1 LRNIAHHFTFRPVF
15 VAIASLFVAHSA
27 TFAADLTATGSYQ
40 LGANPTVFLNQVN
53 PFNVDIGESSY
64 AEPGNSAFIHTYGS
78 ASGGGFGSRTSGYG
92 TYNVTGAF
100 GLVDTITNFSSA
112 AQRVSFTFNITPG
125 MLNNEVMST
134 LSGDQFVS
142 AGINF
147 NIQRNGSSVW
157 GSSATLTTN
166 TAGTTFT
173 QTGANLYA
181 GQAGNPTYYRID
193 GLTQTVDLGVLNAG
207 ESLELRYD
215 LSTFAK
221 GNAPTGPDRVV
232 AEHTFVVPDQWVD
245 FCGGECSYGYG
256 YGYGNNLVP
265 GTTVTIPAYIIPG
278 APSGSHASSGD
289 PFTFTLDGG
298 ITPQFGGLAVLPP
311 GAMGYDV
318 ALTPITAA
326 VPEPTTTALM
336 FLGLGV
342 VGASVQRRR
351 RNNTL

>member
-1 LRNIAHHFTFRPVF
+1 LRNIANNFTFRPVF

-27 TFAADLTATGSYQ
+27 TFAADLTATGSSQ
-40 LGANPTVFLNQVN
+40 LGSNPAFSLSQGS
-53 PFNVDIGESSY
+53 PFSVDVVDFSS
-64 AEPGNSAFIHTYGS
+64 ASPDSSIFHSYGS
-78 ASGGGFGSRTSGYG
+78 AWGNFGSRSSGYG
-92 TYNVTGAF
+92 TYNVSSAF

-112 AQRVSFTFNITPG
+112 AQHVSFTFNITPG

-142 AGINF
+142 SGINF

-173 QTGANLYA
+173 QTGANLYI
-181 GQAGNPTYYRID
+181 GQVENPTHYRID
-193 GLTQTVDLGVLNAG
+193 GLSQTVDLGILNAG

-221 GNAPTGPDRVV
+221 GNTPSGPDRVV
-232 AEHTFVVPDQWVD
+232 AEHTFVVPEQWVD
-245 FCGGECSYGYG
+245 FCGGECGYG

-265 GTTVTIPAYIIPG
+265 GTTVTIPAYTIPG

-298 ITPQFGGLAVLPP
+298 ITPQFGGVAVLPR
-311 GAMGYDV
+311 GVMGYEV
-318 ALTPITAA
+318 GFTPITAA

-342 VGASVQRRR
+342 LGATVQRRR
-351 RNNTL
+351 RNNAL